1 VAQVDSVY
9 DALAHAEGDPEALPL
24 TRALPLYETVPQLL
38 ADGKGDGEVLLV
50 VVTEV
55 EEV

>member
-1 VAQVDSVY
+1 MAQVDSVY

-38 ADGKGDGEVLLV
+38 ADGEGDGEVLLV